1 MKILLCILALC
12 FVMTSSTDQAMKS
25 LPWEEVN
32 RLLSQLEQNKS
43 SESFDISFLELL
55 LRMERNFKEILR
67 NPGDLGPYLNI
78 VNDSTFNTA
87 KFFFEPNLRQQAK
100 SRYLK
105 RREAYTKAGIKEDD
119 LYN

>member
-1 MKILLCILALC
+1 MKILLCVLALC
-12 FVMTSSTDQAMKS
+12 FMMTSSTDQAMKS
-25 LPWEEVN
+25 LPWEDVN
-32 RLLSQLEQNKS
+32 RLLTQLEQTKS
-43 SESFDISFLELL
+43 SESFDISFIELL

-78 VNDSTFNTA
+78 FNDSTFSTA

-100 SRYLK
+100 LRYLK
-105 RREAYTKAGIKEDD
+105 RREAYSKVGITEED